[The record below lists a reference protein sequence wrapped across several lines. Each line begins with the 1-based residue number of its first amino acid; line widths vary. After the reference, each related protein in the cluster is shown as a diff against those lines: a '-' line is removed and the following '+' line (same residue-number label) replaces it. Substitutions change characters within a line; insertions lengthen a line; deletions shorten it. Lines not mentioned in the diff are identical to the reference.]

1 MYCLKCGCETTG
13 SNIFCDDCL
22 AEMKECPV
30 KGDVAIHIPD
40 HPMPDQEK
48 KAKKQRSADSLV
60 KTQKNLI
67 RILFVTLILLL
78 AIVCVL
84 SYFLMQELQTPSIA
98 PELGNNYPIT
108 AMIQKY

>member
-13 SNIFCDDCL
+13 SNVFCDDCL
-22 AEMKECPV
+22 AEMKDCPV
-30 KGDVAIHIPD
+30 KGDVAIQIPQ

-48 KAKKQRSADSLV
+48 KQKKQRSADRQVKSL
-60 KTQKNLI
+60 KTMV

-84 SYFLMQELQTPSIA
+84 SYYLMQELQTPSA
-98 PELGNNYPIT
+98 VPETDNSYYTT
-108 AMIQKY
+108 ATTPKK

>member
-22 AEMKECPV
+22 AEMQDCPV
-30 KGDVAIHIPD
+30 KGDVAILIPD

-48 KAKKQRSADSLV
+48 KPKKQRSADRQVKSL
-60 KTQKNLI
+60 KTMV

-84 SYFLMQELQTPSIA
+84 SYFLMQELQTPSA
-98 PELGNNYPIT
+98 VPETDNNYYTTVTP
-108 AMIQKY
+108 KS